1 MLFRFAYGRLNAAT
15 RALCLIGLT
24 AMLMNLGACSTRQLI
39 AQGVANE
46 LASQGNAPEEDLV
59 LAREA
64 SAFYLKL
71 SESLLREVP
80 DNAKLAEA
88 LASGFTQYAY
98 AFVAL
103 DADRIEAKD
112 AKAAEALRQRAA
124 RLYWRGNQHAMGVLE
139 RLYPG
144 LRKSLE
150 GPASANAPRVAREHA
165 GLAYWAAASW
175 GGFIALSKDKPD
187 TVADLPAAVRL
198 AQWAYNADP
207 AFGEG
212 ATAGLMGSFE
222 AARPGGSQAEAA
234 RYFDLAIAAS
244 AQRSAGPWV
253 AKAEGVALPAGDR
266 AGFEQLLQQAVS
278 ISAANPSLANAV
290 MRERALWLL
299 GAADDLF

>member
-1 MLFRFAYGRLNAAT
+1 MLLRIASGRLNAAT
-15 RALCLIGLT
+15 RTLCLFCL
-24 AMLMNLGACSTRQLI
+24 AAVLLNLGACSTRQLI
-39 AQGVANE
+39 AQGLANE
-46 LASQGNAPEEDLV
+46 LASQGKVPEDDLV

-71 SESLLREVP
+71 SESLLSEVP
-80 DNAKLAEA
+80 DNARLAEA

-112 AKAAEALRQRAA
+112 TKAAQALRQRAA

-144 LRKSLE
+144 FRKSLE
-150 GPASANAPRVAREHA
+150 IAASANAPRIAPAHA

-175 GGFIALSKDKPD
+175 GAFIALSKDSPD
-187 TVADLPAAVRL
+187 TVADLPLAIRL
-198 AQWAYNADP
+198 AQLAYDADP

-222 AARPGGSQAEAA
+222 AARPGGSQAQAA
-234 RYFDLAIAAS
+234 HYFDLAIAAS

-253 AKAEGVALPAGDR
+253 GKAEGVALPAGDR
-266 AGFEQLLQQAVS
+266 AGFERLLQQAVT

-299 GAADDLF
+299 EVADDLF

>member
-1 MLFRFAYGRLNAAT
+1 MLFQFANARRSAMRRTLGLVCAAT
-15 RALCLIGLT
+15 LLL
-24 AMLMNLGACSTRQLI
+24 NLGGCSTRQLI
-39 AQGVANE
+39 AQSVANE
-46 LASQGNAPEEDLV
+46 LASQGKAPEDDLV

-150 GPASANAPRVAREHA
+150 GPASAVALRIAPEHS

-175 GGFIALSKDKPD
+175 GGFIALSKDKPE
-187 TVADLPAAVRL
+187 TVADLPSAIRL
-198 AQWAYNADP
+198 AQWAYDVDP
-207 AFGEG
+207 MYGEG
-212 ATAGLMGSFE
+212 ATAGLMGTFE
-222 AARPGGSQAEAA
+222 AARPGGSAAQAL

-244 AQRSAGPWV
+244 EQRSAGPWV
-253 AKAEGVALPAGDR
+253 GKAEAVALPAGDR
-266 AGFEQLLQQAVS
+266 AEFERLLQKAIT
-278 ISAANPSLANAV
+278 ISAAHPGLANAV

-299 GAADDLF
+299 GVADDLF

>member
-1 MLFRFAYGRLNAAT
+1 MLLRYAYDRLNAAT
-15 RALCLIGLT
+15 RALCLFCL
-24 AMLMNLGACSTRQLI
+24 AAVLLNVSACSTRQLI

-46 LASQGNAPEEDLV
+46 LASQGKAPEDDLV

-88 LASGFTQYAY
+88 LASGFTQYSY
-98 AFVAL
+98 AFVAF

-112 AKAAEALRQRAA
+112 AKAAQVLRQRAA

-139 RLYPG
+139 RLYPD
-144 LRKSLE
+144 LRKSLG
-150 GPASANAPRVAREHA
+150 GPASANAPRIAPAHA

-175 GGFIALSKDKPD
+175 GGFIALSKDSPD
-187 TVADLPAAVRL
+187 TVADLPSAIRL
-198 AQWAYNADP
+198 AQLAYDADP
-207 AFGEG
+207 MHGEG
-212 ATAGLMGSFE
+212 ATAGLMGTFE
-222 AARPGGSQAEAA
+222 AARPGGSQAQAA

-244 AQRSAGPWV
+244 AKRSAGPWV

-299 GAADDLF
+299 GVADDLF